1 MRSLLIGNRYFS
13 PYGATQISAITPND
27 HVKSGD
33 MICPVS
39 SWALPENAKY
49 GREPAGLLSART
61 ADFDAKFDRLTVF
74 YDCFRVSESRV
85 MLIGPPL
92 TSFPGIL
99 DSLQIRSTP
108 SGQQSAHQVH
118 NRFTTRFGSRR
129 VDNLSEVLVEV
140 EAGVTSLHL
149 ESAAGHQTMQVQP
162 SGRDLFRGKKVL
174 FTLSKDNDPQW
185 ICDWM
190 RFHRD
195 MQGANAVLLYDNAST
210 AYSLSAL
217 EMQMSQISGFDVV
230 CVIPWPYKYGP
241 RAAGRQLWDYA
252 YSQGGAM
259 EDARWRFLSDAYG
272 VLNCDIDELV
282 LSQQG
287 NVFDKV
293 AATATGCLRFTGRW
307 VTQPAAS
314 SDETPRHRESTDQ
327 LRPRW
332 RLQGPRLKD
341 TNLCPAKWVV
351 VPSRCPAE
359 AHWSVHEI
367 VGRSSSVLKQA
378 DTYYRH
384 FTRIGTNW
392 KNNRHQIEGDASK
405 TRRKDTDLEQA
416 FAGVRWEQ

>member
-1 MRSLLIGNRYFS
+1 
-13 PYGATQISAITPND
+13 
-27 HVKSGD
+27 

-39 SWALPENAKY
+39 SWALPENSKY
-49 GREPAGLLSART
+49 GREPAGLHKGRT
-61 ADFDAKFDRLTVF
+61 ADFDAQFDRLTVF

-99 DSLQIRSTP
+99 DSLQVRSIP
-108 SGQQSAHQVH
+108 SGKQCTHEVRH
-118 NRFTTRFGSRR
+118 RVTTRFGNRR
-129 VDNLSEVLVEV
+129 VDNLSEIWVDVA
-140 EAGVTSLHL
+140 AGDTCLHL
-149 ESAAGHQTMQVQP
+149 QTTAGQTTVEIQLA
-162 SGRDLFRGKKVL
+162 GRDLFRGKRVL
-174 FTLSKDNDPQW
+174 FTLSKNNDPQW

-210 AYSLSAL
+210 AYSVSAL
-217 EMQMSQISGFDVV
+217 HEQMQQVSGFEAICVV
-230 CVIPWPYKYGP
+230 PWPYKYGP
-241 RAAGRQLWDYA
+241 RAAGRQVWDYA
-252 YSQGGAM
+252 YNQCGAM
-259 EDARWRFLSDAYG
+259 EDARWRFLTEAYG
-272 VLNCDIDELV
+272 VLNCDVDELA
-282 LSQQG
+282 LSHEG
-287 NVFDKV
+287 NLFDKA
-293 AATATGCLRFTGRW
+293 AATDTGCLRFTGRW
-307 VTQPAAS
+307 VTQSTS
-314 SDETPRHRESTDQ
+314 SSEETPRHRESTDQ

-332 RLQGPRLKD
+332 RWQGPRLKD

-367 VGRSSSVLKQA
+367 VGRPSAVLKQD

-392 KNNRHQIEGDASK
+392 KNNRHLIEGDASR
-405 TRRKDTDLEQA
+405 TRRKDTELEQA